1 MSEVKLL
8 PISWADFWMRQGHAD
23 AAHNH
28 HAFEMAQQ
36 WLQANLAE
44 REREVERLRLR
55 LHRIETGLT
64 EQIEFHVEQV
74 EEAEARAERLA
85 EALREASHA
94 GALLA
99 NIAYNLA
106 QDESLSEPV
115 RWSLDDARKRWDQAA
130 TTANAALE
138 QETTN
143 GQ

>member
-23 AAHNH
+23 AAHDH

-55 LHRIETGLT
+55 LHRIEVGLT
-64 EQIEFHVEQV
+64 EQIGFHVEQV

-85 EALREASHA
+85 VVLRDAREYVVSELAAERDKFA
-94 GALLA
+94 GYEHCS
-99 NIAYNLA
+99 NIASIEADLA
-106 QDESLSEPV
+106 KID
-115 RWSLDDARKRWDQAA
+115 
-130 TTANAALE
+130 AALE

-143 GQ
+143 G